1 MTFLLALLASLV
13 VHVIDDFGLQHFTH
27 LNELKQKTW
36 WIEQCY
42 IAKKYNYLDTSIY
55 KYDYIVC
62 LILHAFK
69 WSCLTI
75 LPVLLIVGFPPA
87 WAIALLIC
95 LNTTVHAL
103 VDDFKANRFAINLI
117 HDQLVHIIQ
126 ILVTICAM
134 YVII

>member
-1 MTFLLALLASLV
+1 MTILLAILVSLV

-42 IAKKYNYLDTSIY
+42 VAKKYNYIETSIY

-69 WSCLTI
+69 WSCMTI
-75 LPVLLIVGFPPA
+75 LPSLLMFGLPSPLVLASIVFSNTA
-87 WAIALLIC
+87 LHAI
-95 LNTTVHAL
+95 
-103 VDDFKANRFAINLI
+103 VDHLKANKFAISLVQ
-117 HDQLVHIIQ
+117 DQ
-126 ILVTICAM
+126 AM
-134 YVII
+134 HVG

>member
-42 IAKKYNYLDTSIY
+42 VAKKYNNIETSIY

-75 LPVLLIVGFPPA
+75 LPGLLIIGFPST
-87 WAIALLIC
+87 IVLALLIFF
-95 LNTTVHAL
+95 NTIFHAL
-103 VDDFKANRFAINLI
+103 IDDLKANRFSINLI
-117 HDQLVHIIQ
+117 QDQVAHILQ
-126 ILVTICAM
+126 IIVTIGILAL
-134 YVII
+134 V

>member
-42 IAKKYNYLDTSIY
+42 VAKKYNNIETSIY

-75 LPVLLIVGFPPA
+75 LPGLLIIGFPST
-87 WAIALLIC
+87 IVLALLIFF
-95 LNTTVHAL
+95 NTTIHAL
-103 VDDFKANRFAINLI
+103 IDDLKANRFAINLI
-117 HDQLVHIIQ
+117 QDQVAHILQ
-126 ILVTICAM
+126 IIVTIFLI

>member
-1 MTFLLALLASLV
+1 MIFLLALLASLV

-42 IAKKYNYLDTSIY
+42 VAKKYNYINTSIY

-75 LPVLLIVGFPPA
+75 LPGLLIIGFPPA
-87 WAIALLIC
+87 IVLALLIFF
-95 LNTTVHAL
+95 NTAIHA
-103 VDDFKANRFAINLI
+103 VIDDFKANRFAINLI
-117 HDQLVHIIQ
+117 QDQAAHVLQIIM
-126 ILVTICAM
+126 TIFLI